1 MKQSFYDWCIE
12 NDNQYLLDEWDY
24 DKNID
29 ITPYDV
35 SRWIEKKVWWKCHVC
50 GNKWMARIYSVSKG
64 HGCPKCGILK
74 HNENLVRN
82 KLVKGISLGNV
93 YPISLQ
99 YWDYEK
105 NKGKTPFDI
114 VPNSMTKVWWK
125 CDNNHSFYLHP
136 NALKQSFSKNKNGCK
151 YCNGKATLAGFNDL
165 KTTHPDLILEW
176 NYDKNIDISPE
187 NIRFGSTKKVWWKCN
202 SCGNEWKASPNSRTN
217 NKSGC
222 PECAMHSVT
231 SRLQNKV
238 SLYLFN
244 KYNLEVLHERDCT
257 LIAKNPLTNKEL
269 LYDNDVKIANIR
281 LIIEVNGEQHYSI
294 TEFTRLNA
302 ESRGVSPKEELEY
315 QQYKDKIK
323 MQYAIDMGYE
333 YLSIPYSTEYDDSYK
348 AIIDDK
354 ISEILSLT
362 IQN

>member
-136 NALKQSFSKNKNGCK
+136 NALKQSFSKNKNGCS
-151 YCNGKATLAGFNDL
+151 
-165 KTTHPDLILEW
+165 I
-176 NYDKNIDISPE
+176 
-187 NIRFGSTKKVWWKCN
+187 V
-202 SCGNEWKASPNSRTN
+202 
-217 NKSGC
+217 
-222 PECAMHSVT
+222 M
-231 SRLQNKV
+231 
-238 SLYLFN
+238 
-244 KYNLEVLHERDCT
+244 ER
-257 LIAKNPLTNKEL
+257 PL
-269 LYDNDVKIANIR
+269 
-281 LIIEVNGEQHYSI
+281 
-294 TEFTRLNA
+294 
-302 ESRGVSPKEELEY
+302 
-315 QQYKDKIK
+315 
-323 MQYAIDMGYE
+323 
-333 YLSIPYSTEYDDSYK
+333 
-348 AIIDDK
+348 
-354 ISEILSLT
+354 
-362 IQN
+362 